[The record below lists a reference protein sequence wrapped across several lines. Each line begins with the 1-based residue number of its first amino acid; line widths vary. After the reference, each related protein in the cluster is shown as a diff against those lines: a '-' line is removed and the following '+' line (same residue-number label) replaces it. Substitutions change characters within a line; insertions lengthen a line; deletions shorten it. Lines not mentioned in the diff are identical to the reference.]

1 MSCLHS
7 ELHEHIYINNVQP
20 SRSGLIIKLK
30 VVQFHPT
37 NNAFTLIATNYIQN
51 QVNLKNTFL
60 ISDQLETCNC
70 LNNKNQVYTGCEC
83 FKYNPECAAALQENN
98 IENMINNCEWLP
110 SISNFP
116 QPTLNGILFS
126 SYVLYT
132 LKETSLQTLN
142 PNQDYSL
149 PFHVVLSIQ
158 FKISYKNV
166 ELTYQTQKRLDTEA
180 IEILNIWLRNH

>member
-7 ELHEHIYINNVQP
+7 ELHEHIYSNNVQP

-30 VVQFHPT
+30 IIQFHPT

-60 ISDQLETCNC
+60 ITDQLETCNC
-70 LNNKNQVYTGCEC
+70 LYNKNQVYIGCEC

-98 IENMINNCEWLP
+98 IENMLNNCEWLL

-116 QPTLNGILFS
+116 LPT
-126 SYVLYT
+126 V
-132 LKETSLQTLN
+132 

-149 PFHVVLSIQ
+149 PFHVVSSNQ

-166 ELTYQTQKRLDTEA
+166 ELTYQTQKRVDTEA
-180 IEILNIWLRNH
+180 IEILNT

>member
-7 ELHEHIYINNVQP
+7 ELHEHIYSNNVQP

-30 VVQFHPT
+30 IIQFHPT

-70 LNNKNQVYTGCEC
+70 LYNKNQVYTGCEC
-83 FKYNPECAAALQENN
+83 FKAALQENN
-98 IENMINNCEWLP
+98 IENMINNCKSLP

-116 QPTLNGILFS
+116 QSTLNGILFS
-126 SYVLYT
+126 SYVPYT

-142 PNQDYSL
+142 SNQDYSL
-149 PFHVVLSIQ
+149 PFHVVSSNQ

-166 ELTYQTQKRLDTEA
+166 ELTYQTQKNWMLKL
-180 IEILNIWLRNH
+180 LNY